1 MAYGANPAIANGEG
15 DFPSDLPASLLVRES
30 CQVFFSILQSRSE
43 LEGVCI
49 DIASQQ
55 LLLCCHLG
63 RQHCRFLMGLMYQ
76 HVKLP
81 ALATI
86 LQVAILS
93 YTGILTVMSSPS
105 AYYKVEVKACFIP
118 RSARGLTVHFPYSK
132 WWHMH
137 IQNYVEICRNCLPGD
152 VTCTTLDLSLVN
164 SSTIIIIFTAILQC
178 IKIEI
183 AIFNYF
189 TN

>member
-30 CQVFFSILQSRSE
+30 CQVFFFLHCRIDLNQR
-43 LEGVCI
+43 VCI
-49 DIASQQ
+49 DVIASQQ
-55 LLLCCHLG
+55 PLLCCHLDK
-63 RQHCRFLMGLMYQ
+63 QHCWFLMGLKYQ

-81 ALATI
+81 TLATI

-105 AYYKVEVKACFIP
+105 AYYKVEAKAPIP

-164 SSTIIIIFTAILQC
+164 SSTQIIIFMAILQC

-183 AIFNYF
+183 VIFNYF